1 VTGRGAARAALAP
14 ALLAALALAL
24 WAVPAAVAPAAPT
37 PDAVRRG
44 GRVLVFHLD
53 GVISPVTSE
62 ALASAIDRAEAES
75 RPALVIEIDTPGGLE
90 SSMREMVTHM
100 LAARV
105 PLVTWVAPSG
115 ARAASAGV
123 FITMAGDVAA
133 MAPGTNIGAA
143 TPVNLQGGMD
153 STLARKVTNDAAA
166 FARTVAHQRGR
177 NAVWAEQAVRQA
189 VAASETEALALHVV
203 DVIAPS
209 LDSLLA
215 AADGRAWTR
224 DGVQRPL
231 RLRGLPHDDM
241 APSPRQRLLGWIVD
255 PNIAYLL
262 MLLGFYG
269 LLFELQNPGSVLP
282 GVVGGIALVL
292 AFLALSA
299 LPVNAAGI
307 ALICLALVF
316 FLAEIKVA
324 SHGVLAAGGILAML
338 LGSLILYRGAGIQLS
353 WSVMGGAIV
362 GTTVFFVLV
371 IGAGLRA
378 RRWRVRTGWRG
389 MVGRRAQV
397 VQRLTPGGTVWL
409 DGTTWNA
416 RSESDAEVDVGSE
429 VIVMA
434 VDGLTLRV
442 RPV

>member
-1 VTGRGAARAALAP
+1 
-14 ALLAALALAL
+14 
-24 WAVPAAVAPAAPT
+24 
-37 PDAVRRG
+37 
-44 GRVLVFHLD
+44 
-53 GVISPVTSE
+53 SPVTAE

-123 FITMAGDVAA
+123 FVTMAGDVAA

-215 AADGRAWTR
+215 AADGRDWAR
-224 DGVQRPL
+224 NGVRRPL
-231 RLRGLPHDDM
+231 RLRGLPYDDM

-362 GTTVFFVLV
+362 GTTVFFLLV

-397 VQRLTPGGTVWL
+397 VQRLTPSGTVWL